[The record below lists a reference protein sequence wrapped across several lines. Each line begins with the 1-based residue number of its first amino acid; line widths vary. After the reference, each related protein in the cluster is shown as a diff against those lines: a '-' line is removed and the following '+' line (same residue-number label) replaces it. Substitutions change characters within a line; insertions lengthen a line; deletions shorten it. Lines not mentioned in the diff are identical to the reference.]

1 MLCHD
6 YINKEEEVDLKL
18 KTVWMVPT
26 LASMAVFASACG
38 GGGEEPGG
46 SEESSGSEGS
56 GEESAGQEGG
66 GSGDIAIDGSS
77 TVFPIMEAVS
87 EEFGN
92 ENEDIDAPVGVSGS
106 GGGFERFIAGET
118 DLNNA
123 SRQISEEEQQAL
135 EDEGIEY
142 TELTM
147 AYDGITVA
155 VNPENDFV
163 NQLTYEQLDQIY
175 SDDSDAETW
184 SDINEEWPDE
194 ELDLYAP
201 GTDSGT
207 HDYFVE
213 DVLGGDDLSRNA
225 STSEDDNVLVNGV
238 SGSQG
243 AIGFFGYSYYSENE
257 DSLKAVPVTDD
268 DEEAVG
274 PSPETI
280 TDESYPLARPLF
292 TYFKN
297 SSVADD
303 EDVEAYVRFAN
314 ENAPDLAEEVGYA
327 AAPDSAYEENAEKID
342 EVAGE

>member
-1 MLCHD
+1 M
-6 YINKEEEVDLKL
+6 KL

-46 SEESSGSEGS
+46 GGESGS
-56 GEESAGQEGG
+56 GEESGGESAGQEGG

-92 ENEDIDAPVGVSGS
+92 EYEDIEAPVGVSGS
-106 GGGFERFIAGET
+106 GGGFERFIEGET

-123 SRQISEEEQQAL
+123 SREISEEEQEAL
-135 EDEGIEY
+135 EEEDIEY
-142 TELTM
+142 TELIM

-163 NQLTYEQLDQIY
+163 DELTYDELEQIY

-213 DVLGGDDLSRNA
+213 NVLGGADLTRNA
-225 STSEDDNVLVNGV
+225 STSEDDNTLVNGV
-238 SGSQG
+238 AGSES
-243 AIGFFGYSYYSENE
+243 ALGFFGYSYYVENE
-257 DSLKAVPVTDD
+257 DDLKAVPITDD
-268 DEEAVG
+268 DEEAVE
-274 PSPETI
+274 PSLETI
-280 TDESYPLARPLF
+280 NDESYPLARPLF

-297 SSVADD
+297 SSVEDD
-303 EDVEAYVRFAN
+303 EDVEEYVRFAN
-314 ENAPDLAEEVGYA
+314 ENAGELAEEVGYA
-327 AAPDSAYEENAEKID
+327 AAPDSVYEENEEKID